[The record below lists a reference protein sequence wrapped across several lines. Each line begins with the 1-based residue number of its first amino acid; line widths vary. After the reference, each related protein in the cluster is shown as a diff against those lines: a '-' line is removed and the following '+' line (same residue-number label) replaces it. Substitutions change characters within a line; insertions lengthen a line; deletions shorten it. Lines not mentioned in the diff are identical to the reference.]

1 MKVVQDHYFKKAKQ
15 EGYVARSAFKL
26 EEIDQKQNLIRPGH
40 NVLDLG
46 CFPGSWLQYI
56 SKKVGPKGAV
66 LGIDIQDL
74 EIALSPNMSFLHHD
88 ILELD
93 LESLAPYGP
102 PFDLILSD
110 MAPSTT
116 GNKHTD
122 GARVLGLN
130 QMALFTASRWLK
142 TGGNCLIKAFHGQAF
157 EPLLAQMKTEYT
169 KTKTFK
175 PKSSRKESK
184 EIFLFGEGKKAI
196 KPSNQADE

>member
-1 MKVVQDHYFKKAKQ
+1 VKVVQDHYFKKAKK

-26 EEIDQKQNLIRPGH
+26 EEIDQKLGLVRPGYK
-40 NVLDLG
+40 VLDLG
-46 CFPGSWLQYI
+46 CFPGSWLQYVA
-56 SKKVGPKGAV
+56 KKIGPKGTV

-74 EIALSPNMSFLHHD
+74 QIPLGPNMSFLHHD

-102 PFDLILSD
+102 PFDLVLSD

-130 QMALFTASRWLK
+130 QMALFTATRWLK
-142 TGGNCLIKAFHGQAF
+142 PGGNVLIKAFHGQAF
-157 EPLLAQMKTEYT
+157 EPLLSQIKTEYN
-169 KTKTFK
+169 KAKTFK

-184 EIFLFGEGKKAI
+184 EIFLFGEGKK
-196 KPSNQADE
+196 PVNTSNES